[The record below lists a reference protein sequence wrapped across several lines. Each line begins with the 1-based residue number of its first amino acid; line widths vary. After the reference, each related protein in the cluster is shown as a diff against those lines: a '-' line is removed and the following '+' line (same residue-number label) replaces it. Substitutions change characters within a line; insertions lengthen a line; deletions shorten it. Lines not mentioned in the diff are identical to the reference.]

1 MRALSACAWGGERKM
16 AALGL
21 PTPLHGHVGRGAF
34 SDVYEPAE
42 DTFLLLDA
50 LEAAA
55 AEFTGVEICL
65 EVGSG
70 SGVVSAFL
78 ASMIGP
84 QALYM
89 CTDINPEA
97 AACTLETARCNSV
110 HIQPVITDLVGS
122 HGIEAAWAGGRNG
135 REVMDRFFPLV
146 PDLLSPRGLFYLVT
160 IKENNPEEIL
170 KTMKT
175 KGLQGTTA
183 LSRYQ
188 VVILISSLDNS
199 HTKIIHNTS
208 LDSILM
214 DPWTNKIS
222 SLLNTKLQSPHI
234 SCQEFHYHRTSDP
247 SEF

>member
-1 MRALSACAWGGERKM
+1 
-16 AALGL
+16 AAPAPSF
-21 PTPLHGHVGRGAF
+21 PTPEYRHVGRGVF

-55 AEFTGVEICL
+55 AEFTRVEICL

-78 ASMIGP
+78 ASVIGP

-89 CTDINPEA
+89 CTDVNPEA
-97 AACTLETARCNSV
+97 AACTLETARCNKV
-110 HIQPVITDLVGS
+110 HVQPVITDLVKGLLPRLKEKVDLLVFNPPYVVTPSEEVGS

-135 REVMDRFFPLV
+135 REVMDRFFPLA
-146 PDLLSPRGLFYLVT
+146 PELLSPRGLFYLVT

-175 KGLQGTTA
+175 EGLQGTIV
-183 LSRYQ
+183 LSRQ
-188 VVILISSLDNS
+188 AGQEILSVLKF
-199 HTKIIHNTS
+199 TKS
-208 LDSILM
+208 
-214 DPWTNKIS
+214 
-222 SLLNTKLQSPHI
+222 
-234 SCQEFHYHRTSDP
+234 
-247 SEF
+247 